1 MNYIPKSF
9 IIKLVIFMKRFKQLR
24 EARGFSQQKVAID
37 LNVSQAT
44 ISKYERGE
52 AEPDIGMI
60 CTIAKYFDVSADY
73 LLELSDD
80 KHSIA
85 PGLSEAE
92 KEMLFAFKRLDC
104 VQKEKL
110 KAYLQG
116 LLQE

>member
-1 MNYIPKSF
+1 MNQRR
-9 IIKLVIFMKRFKQLR
+9 LAV
-24 EARGFSQQKVAID
+24 E
-37 LNVSQAT
+37 LNVSQTT

-60 CTIAKYFDVSADY
+60 CTIAKYFDVSTDY
-73 LLELSDD
+73 LLEMSDD

-85 PGLSEAE
+85 PGLSRDE
-92 KEMLFAFKRLDC
+92 KELLFGFKKLDS

-110 KAYLQG
+110 QAYLQG

>member
-1 MNYIPKSF
+1 MER
-9 IIKLVIFMKRFKQLR
+9 LKQLR
-24 EARGFSQQKVAID
+24 NARHMNQRRLAVE
-37 LNVSQAT
+37 LNVSQAM

-52 AEPDIGMI
+52 TDPDICMI
-60 CTIAKYFDVSADY
+60 RNIAEYFDVSADY
-73 LLELSDD
+73 LLEMSDD

-92 KEMLFAFKRLDC
+92 KEILFGFKKLNS